1 MINRPDHITCIK
13 QTYDTKKSWCGECI
27 TGLFTFQNIGHAQ
40 EAVAQGSRLTIC
52 PECWTA
58 IQDKFDEGL
67 KALRKGI
74 GRIIRETRC
83 DLNLT
88 QASLAKR
95 TNISQTII
103 SRIECGKVNSIK
115 HLCNICDCMNINIKI
130 SFTEKNNEDT

>member
-1 MINRPDHITCIK
+1 M
-13 QTYDTKKSWCGECI
+13 
-27 TGLFTFQNIGHAQ
+27 A
-40 EAVAQGSRLTIC
+40 
-52 PECWTA
+52 
-58 IQDKFDEGL
+58 FDEGL

-88 QASLAKR
+88 QAGLAKR